1 MRNEPRETCTRV
13 SCGSQRA
20 KIVLR
25 RPLAGL
31 LLVSE
36 LSTSSN
42 LILYRYRTKKF
53 QLDLVSS
60 LRLYTFGVSCA
71 SVPSDSRWSIRL
83 IGVCTGDRSR
93 KSFERRLSCNCCLHA
108 SARVSW
114 THGQSLWTSERV
126 VIVQAD
132 AGKRGLVWHKYSRW
146 FVRRSDPNFFVSEI
160 PLTRC
165 AGQLIR
171 TDHNEWPGR
180 MQSLRRFLFLLNSS
194 AWRRWIEIINYILNN
209 DKIIIVYQVC
219 SILGAL
225 RNY

>member
-108 SARVSW
+108 SRHTRKVYGRVSVW
-114 THGQSLWTSERV
+114 WLYRLTQEKGDSFGTSIRDDSLDARIQIFLSRKFLWPVALGSWFARTITSDRV
-126 VIVQAD
+126 VCNRFVAFFSFWTRRHD
-132 AGKRGLVWHKYSRW
+132 VAG
-146 FVRRSDPNFFVSEI
+146 
-160 PLTRC
+160 
-165 AGQLIR
+165 
-171 TDHNEWPGR
+171 
-180 MQSLRRFLFLLNSS
+180 
-194 AWRRWIEIINYILNN
+194 
-209 DKIIIVYQVC
+209 
-219 SILGAL
+219 
-225 RNY
+225 